1 MRSAVLVT
9 FWISGLACCSASSSI
24 ATTLVTRPHCCGV
37 IVMWE
42 MSSHSIR
49 GDDDE
54 LLVSTISVDM
64 KNSHSG
70 LFCSLCGRYTVSSV
84 SGEVLHGI
92 SNAVQVDTSTSIRTM
107 RIRERGCYPVYV

>member
-1 MRSAVLVT
+1 M
-9 FWISGLACCSASSSI
+9 
-24 ATTLVTRPHCCGV
+24 
-37 IVMWE
+37 
-42 MSSHSIR
+42 R

-70 LFCSLCGRYTVSSV
+70 LFCSLCGRRLISRGRVRYTVSSL
-84 SGEVLHGI
+84 SSEVLHGI